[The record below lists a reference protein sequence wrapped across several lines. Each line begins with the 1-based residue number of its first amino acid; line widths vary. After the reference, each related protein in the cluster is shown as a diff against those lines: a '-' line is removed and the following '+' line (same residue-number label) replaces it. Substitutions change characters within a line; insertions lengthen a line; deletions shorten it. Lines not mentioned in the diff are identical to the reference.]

1 MMKTKEELQE
11 LTVLVNKFV
20 DFARELKREGKID
33 EEQYQYLTKTKIEFL
48 KETKE
53 NNYISKNL
61 EVVEKCFSLF
71 IFYHKP
77 LNLRID

>member
-1 MMKTKEELQE
+1 MGGACIMMKTKEELQE

-61 EVVEKCFSLF
+61 EVVENDLF
-71 IFYHKP
+71 Y
-77 LNLRID
+77 

>member
-61 EVVEKCFSLF
+61 EVVENDLF
-71 IFYHKP
+71 Y
-77 LNLRID
+77 

>member
-1 MMKTKEELQE
+1 MKTKEELQE

-61 EVVEKCFSLF
+61 EVVENDLF
-71 IFYHKP
+71 Y
-77 LNLRID
+77 

>member
-1 MMKTKEELQE
+1 MGGACIMMKTKEELQE

-33 EEQYQYLTKTKIEFL
+33 EEQYQYLTKTKIDFL

-61 EVVEKCFSLF
+61 EVVENDLF
-71 IFYHKP
+71 Y
-77 LNLRID
+77 